1 MYSFFNIF
9 VKNVTMKKIIFLLSL
24 IFLFNSCDFETG
36 GCTDPLAYN
45 YESFADFDDG
55 TCLFIGCTDPVA
67 INYNT
72 LYNNNIPLCI
82 YSSDVVFFEDVA
94 AATYFDMLGIQF
106 LDIYIEGTYV
116 GTLQANLGFTYVPD
130 CFPEDPDAVHFAIE
144 WENSQTTSFTWTVRD
159 EFGQIQYQGTDAII
173 ANDCLA
179 MELTWK
185 KIQEYQQSL
194 K

>member
-1 MYSFFNIF
+1 
-9 VKNVTMKKIIFLLSL
+9 MKKIIFFLSL

-55 TCLFIGCTDPVA
+55 TCLF
-67 INYNT
+67 
-72 LYNNNIPLCI
+72 
-82 YSSDVVFFEDVA
+82 SSDVVFFENVA

-106 LDIYIEGTYV
+106 LDIYVEGTYV

-159 EFGQIQYQGTDAII
+159 EFNQIQYQGTDAII

-185 KIQEYQQSL
+185 KIQEYQQAL